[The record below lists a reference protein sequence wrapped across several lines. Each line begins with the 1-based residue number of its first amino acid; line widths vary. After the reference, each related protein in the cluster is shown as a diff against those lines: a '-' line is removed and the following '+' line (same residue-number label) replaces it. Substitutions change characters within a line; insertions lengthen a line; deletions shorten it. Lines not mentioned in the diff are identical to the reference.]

1 MKNTFEVDRKKM
13 VNEQIRARG
22 INDEKILSAFGKI
35 PRHLFVNEKE
45 RDTAYS
51 DHPLPIGCNQ
61 TISQPYMVALM
72 TNHLNLT
79 GKERVLEIG
88 TGSGYQAA
96 ILSILAKEVY
106 TIEKIEPL
114 AERAELILKALSIT
128 NVHINIGD
136 GSLGLPNN
144 ALYDRIIVTA
154 GSPDIPLPLVEQ
166 LNEGGILVIPT
177 GTRHIQELIVARKE
191 GCELIKRKEGGCIF
205 VPLLGK
211 YGWDSSDYS

>member
-1 MKNTFEVDRKKM
+1 MKDAFEADRKEM
-13 VNEQIRARG
+13 VNEQIWARG
-22 INDEKILSAFGKI
+22 IADERILSAFSKV
-35 PRHLFVNEKE
+35 PRHLFVDEKE
-45 RDTAYS
+45 RGKAYS
-51 DHPLPIGCNQ
+51 DHPLPIGYNQ

-72 TNHLNLT
+72 TNYLNLT

-96 ILSILAKEVY
+96 ILSILASEVY

-114 AERAELILKALSIT
+114 AEKAASILKALSIA
-128 NVHINIGD
+128 NVHIIVGD
-136 GSLGLPNN
+136 GSLGLPKD
-144 ALYDRIIVTA
+144 APFDRIIVTA

-191 GCELIKRKEGGCIF
+191 MGELIKKSGGGCIF

-211 YGWDSSDYS
+211 YGWDSN